1 MRMMKMNKIRRQKLQ
16 KIIEDLIKSK
26 NELENVMD
34 DEQLSFD
41 NLSEGLQATMRGSA
55 MEEAIDNLDSA
66 MDSIN
71 EAIDYISDA
80 QM

>member
-1 MRMMKMNKIRRQKLQ
+1 MRSLQ

>member
-1 MRMMKMNKIRRQKLQ
+1 MNKIRRRELQ
-16 KIIEDLIKSK
+16 KIIEELIKLK
-26 NELENVMD
+26 NRIENVTD

-66 MDSIN
+66 IDSIN

>member
-1 MRMMKMNKIRRQKLQ
+1 MNKIRRQKLQ
-16 KIIEDLIKSK
+16 QIIEDLIKSK

>member
-1 MRMMKMNKIRRQKLQ
+1 MNKIRRQKLQ

-26 NELENVMD
+26 NALENVMD

>member
-1 MRMMKMNKIRRQKLQ
+1 MNKIRRQKLQ

-34 DEQLSFD
+34 DERLSFD

>member
-1 MRMMKMNKIRRQKLQ
+1 MNKIRRQKLQ

-66 MDSIN
+66 MGSIN

>member
-1 MRMMKMNKIRRQKLQ
+1 MNKIRRQKLQ

-55 MEEAIDNLDSA
+55 MEEAIDNLDST

>member
-1 MRMMKMNKIRRQKLQ
+1 MMKMNKIRRQKLQ

-41 NLSEGLQATMRGSA
+41 NLSEGLHATMRGSA

>member
-1 MRMMKMNKIRRQKLQ
+1 MNKIRRRELQ
-16 KIIEDLIKSK
+16 KIIEDLIKIK
-26 NELENVMD
+26 NRIENVMD

-41 NLSEGLQATMRGSA
+41 NLSEGLQATMQGSA